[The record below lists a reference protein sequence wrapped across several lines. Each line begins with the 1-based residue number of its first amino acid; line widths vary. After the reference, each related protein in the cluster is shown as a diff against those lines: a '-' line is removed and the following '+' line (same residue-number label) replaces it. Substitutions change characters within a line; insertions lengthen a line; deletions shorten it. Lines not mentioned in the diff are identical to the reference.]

1 MKFSDVDSYLHK
13 VTPKS
18 EEILKEME
26 DYAAAN
32 GFPIIGPLV
41 GRFLCQ
47 MAMSIKA
54 KKILELGSGFGYSA
68 FWFSLGM
75 GVRGKIVMTDG
86 NSANRER
93 ALQYFIRGGLRPTV
107 NFLVGDALKSVAHIN
122 GGFDIVLND
131 IDKAGYP
138 ETIEV
143 AHRLLRPGGLFITD
157 NLLWSGKVMDKNVK
171 DPDTKGIRKF
181 TKMLFSDERFMTS
194 LLPIRDGISLSV
206 KR

>member
-1 MKFSDVDSYLHK
+1 MKLADIDSYLYK
-13 VTPKS
+13 VTPQS

-26 DYAAAN
+26 DFAAAN

-47 MAMSIKA
+47 MAMAIKA

-68 FWFSLGM
+68 YWFSLGM

-86 NSANRER
+86 DSANRDR
-93 ALQYFIRGGLRPTV
+93 ALKYFIRGGLRPSIK
-107 NFLVGDALKSVAHIN
+107 FLVGDALGSVAQLR

-157 NLLWSGKVMDKNVK
+157 NLLWSGKVMDSRVK
-171 DPDTKGIRKF
+171 DRDTMGIRKF
-181 TKMLFSDERFMTS
+181 TKMLFSDDRFLTS
-194 LLPIRDGISLSV
+194 LLPIRDGISV
-206 KR
+206 AVRR